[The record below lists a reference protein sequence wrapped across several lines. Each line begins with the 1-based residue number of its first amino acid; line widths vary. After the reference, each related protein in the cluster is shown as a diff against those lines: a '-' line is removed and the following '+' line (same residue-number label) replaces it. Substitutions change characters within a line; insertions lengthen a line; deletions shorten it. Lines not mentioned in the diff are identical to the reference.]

1 MYHFKKFWF
10 CIVGIICIGVS
21 IRCFTFKESHYVPI
35 CIHALSKFEHFGF
48 GSAFLVAGLA
58 FLGGQLPKKNLS
70 EQKDVDNPFDDNVE
84 LD

>member
-1 MYHFKKFWF
+1 
-10 CIVGIICIGVS
+10 V
-21 IRCFTFKESHYVPI
+21 
-35 CIHALSKFEHFGF
+35 F

-58 FLGGQLPKKNLS
+58 FIGGQLPKKILS

>member
-1 MYHFKKFWF
+1 M
-10 CIVGIICIGVS
+10 S
-21 IRCFTFKESHYVPI
+21 IRCFTFRESRYVPI
-35 CIHALSKFEHFGF
+35 RALSKFEHFEF

-58 FLGGQLPKKNLS
+58 FLDGQLPKKNLS